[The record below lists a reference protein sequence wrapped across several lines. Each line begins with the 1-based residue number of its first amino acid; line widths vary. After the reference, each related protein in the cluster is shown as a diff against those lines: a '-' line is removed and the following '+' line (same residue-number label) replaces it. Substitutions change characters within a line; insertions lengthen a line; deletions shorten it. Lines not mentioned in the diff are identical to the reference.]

1 MSPKL
6 KKGIRWAIS
15 AAILAFLIYF
25 ATKINWHQAWNSM
38 RHASLPLLAAAI
50 GVNILSV
57 LFKGVRW
64 WLFLRP
70 IGIKSLPLAVRA
82 TIAGAGLNNVL
93 VANGGDAARVVFVS
107 RVSGVPSSTVLASL
121 ALEKLFDPIGFVMLL
136 VFGVLAFQL
145 PPQFERW
152 KVPAEL
158 ALAAIVLLLIFFVY
172 ATRHI
177 KPEHVPERR
186 AKPRTWWGKV
196 RAYISSF
203 GQTAGRLATGPRF
216 LAAMALSLLAWACQL
231 WTFQLAAA
239 AAHVSIPLGGSLACL
254 LGINVGLIIRATPG
268 NVGFFQFVYALT
280 AGEFGVSRDDAI
292 AVSLLIQTIQIL
304 PLTILGVALAPEF
317 ILRRGKKDKETEAVA
332 RKIEKERE
340 THVGPLS
347 TAEEVLKRAEKAGV
361 APAPAPKKR

>member
-6 KKGIRWAIS
+6 KKGIRWTIS
-15 AAILAFLIYF
+15 AAILVFLILF
-25 ATKINWHQAWNSM
+25 ARTIDWHAAWNSM

-57 LFKGVRW
+57 LIKGVRW

-70 IGIKSLPLAVRA
+70 IGIKSLPLGVRA

-93 VANGGDAARVVFVS
+93 VASGGDAARVVFVS
-107 RVSGVPSSTVLASL
+107 RVSGVSSSTVLASM

-136 VFGVLAFQL
+136 VFGVLVFQL
-145 PPQFERW
+145 PPQFEAW
-152 KVPAEL
+152 KVPAEI
-158 ALAAIVLLLIFFVY
+158 ALAVIVLLLVFFVY

-186 AKPRTWWGKV
+186 AKPRTLRGKV
-196 RAYISSF
+196 LAYIKSF

-216 LAAMALSLLAWACQL
+216 LAAMILSIFSWGCQL
-231 WTFQLAAA
+231 WCFDLAAS
-239 AAHVSIPLGGSLACL
+239 AAHVPMPLAGSLACL

-268 NVGFFQFVYALT
+268 NVGFFQVVYALM
-280 AGEFGVSRDDAI
+280 AAQFGVEKNDAI

-304 PLTILGVALAPEF
+304 PLTLLGIMLAPEF
-317 ILRRGKKDKETEAVA
+317 IFKRGKKDRETEAVA
-332 RKIEKERE
+332 KKIEQEQLA
-340 THVGPLS
+340 HHGPLS
-347 TAEEVLKRAEKAGV
+347 TAEDVLQRATKVGI
-361 APAPAPKKR
+361 APPPKKT